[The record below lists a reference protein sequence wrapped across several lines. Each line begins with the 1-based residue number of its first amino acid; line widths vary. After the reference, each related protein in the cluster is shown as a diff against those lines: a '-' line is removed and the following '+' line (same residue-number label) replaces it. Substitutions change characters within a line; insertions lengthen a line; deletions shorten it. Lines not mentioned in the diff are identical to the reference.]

1 MNKHITQKIME
12 EVAKENDITVKM
24 VVEIIS
30 HYNSELRRHCSNIVK
45 GVYITKILLTPF
57 LIIKLK
63 RASAYS
69 LFPNNPDDS
78 AYQKHILE
86 ENFNKKDEA

>member
-1 MNKHITQKIME
+1 ME
-12 EVAKENDITVKM
+12 EVAQENDLTVKM

-30 HYNSELRRHCSNIVK
+30 HYNSELRRHCGNIIK

-57 LIIKLK
+57 LILKLK
-63 RASAYS
+63 RTSAYT

-78 AYQKHILE
+78 AYQKHILT
-86 ENFNKKDEA
+86 ENFNKDEA